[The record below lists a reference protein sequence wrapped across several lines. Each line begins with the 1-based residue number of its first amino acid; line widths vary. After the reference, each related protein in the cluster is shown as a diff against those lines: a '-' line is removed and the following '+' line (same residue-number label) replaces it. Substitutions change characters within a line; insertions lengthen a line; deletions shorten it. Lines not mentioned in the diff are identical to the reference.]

1 MSANDVFADVAEGQ
15 ADLALLEN
23 LRWGRRE
30 FLNRI
35 CEASES
41 RDNDVLATLRL
52 ESTYQVAEFFYLLRA
67 HRVDSRE
74 QIQMLAELH
83 NQYIID
89 LTKDAAKTARL
100 GLSHDRLLDAI
111 FTADT
116 MPRLIQHWAER
127 PGTFDQSNLARF
139 LAALMSSET
148 CRKVVVACAKA
159 GFVVRDRSP
168 YGSVLVRSTGTLERL
183 FGENLRDLRRR
194 IEQAG

>member
-1 MSANDVFADVAEGQ
+1 MSANDVLADVAERE

-23 LRWGRRE
+23 LRWGRKE

-41 RDNDVLATLRL
+41 RDDDVLATLRL
-52 ESTYQVAEFFYLLRA
+52 ESTYQVAEFFYLLRVNS
-67 HRVDSRE
+67 VDSPE
-74 QIQMLAELH
+74 QIQMLAEMH
-83 NQYIID
+83 NQYIVD

-100 GLSHDRLLDAI
+100 GLSRDRLLDAI

-116 MPRLIQHWAER
+116 MPRLVHQWTER
-127 PGTFDQSNLARF
+127 PGTLDQSNLARF

-159 GFVVRDRSP
+159 GFVVRQRSP
-168 YGSVLVRSTGTLERL
+168 HGSVLVRSSGTLERL

-194 IEQAG
+194 IEQAS